1 MSGLSA
7 CYDAMTIFQPDTVT
21 FSAMTTPAALDQD
34 GIPVCDGPHAHP
46 RKPSLKA
53 PPGAIDCHAHI
64 FGPVARY
71 PFSPKRLFT
80 PPDVSVSQ
88 YRQLLDTL
96 GIARAVLVT
105 PSVYGLDNERQLD
118 ALVEMRGNWRGVA
131 VVPTNVADAEL
142 ERLHGAGFRGVRVNL
157 FAKSGLMLDD
167 LEAIAAR
174 VSILKWHVQLHV
186 DARNLEELAPRLRRL
201 PVDVVF
207 DHMGHVPA
215 AAGVHHPGFTAMLD
229 LMGRGTFWVK
239 LSAPYR
245 LSELPYP
252 YADVTPF
259 ARALI
264 DAAPDRVV
272 WGSDWPHPAVPGH
285 MPANFVM
292 PNDADLLDILALWT
306 DDPAQQKKIL
316 LDNPRRIYDFGEA

>member
-1 MSGLSA
+1 MTNTLLL
-7 CYDAMTIFQPDTVT
+7 DA
-21 FSAMTTPAALDQD
+21 D
-34 GIPVCDGPHAHP
+34 GIPVCDGPDNRP
-46 RKPSLKA
+46 RKPHLMA
-53 PPGAIDCHAHI
+53 PPGSIDCHAHI
-64 FGPVARY
+64 FGPVSRY

-80 PPDVSVSQ
+80 PPDVTIRQ
-88 YRQLLDTL
+88 YRELLATL
-96 GIARAVLVT
+96 GVERAVLVT
-105 PSVYGLDNERQLD
+105 PSVYGMDNERQFD
-118 ALVEMRGNWRGVA
+118 ALVEMQGQWRGVA
-131 VVPTNVADAEL
+131 VVPTDVGDGEL

-174 VSILKWHVQLHV
+174 INDFKWHVQLHV
-186 DARNLEELAPRLRRL
+186 DARSLEELAPRLRRL
-201 PVDVVF
+201 PVDVMF

-215 AAGVHHPGFTAMLD
+215 AAGVGHPGFAALLG
-229 LMGRGTFWVK
+229 LMQQGRFWVK

-252 YADVTPF
+252 YDDVTPF

-264 DAAPDRVV
+264 AAAPDRVV

-292 PNDADLLDILALWT
+292 PNDGDLLDILALWT
-306 DDPAQQKKIL
+306 GDSVQQRKIL
-316 LDNPRRIYDFGEA
+316 LDNPRRIYDF

>member
-1 MSGLSA
+1 MNRYSDPRNDL
-7 CYDAMTIFQPDTVT
+7 DA
-21 FSAMTTPAALDQD
+21 D
-34 GIPVCDGPHAHP
+34 GIPVCDGPDNRP
-46 RKPSLKA
+46 RKPRLKA
-53 PPGAIDCHAHI
+53 PPGSIDCHAHI
-64 FGPVARY
+64 FGPVSRY

-80 PPDVSVSQ
+80 PPDVTIRQ
-88 YRQLLDTL
+88 YRALLATL
-96 GIARAVLVT
+96 GIERAVLVT
-105 PSVYGLDNERQLD
+105 PSVYGMDNERQLD
-118 ALVEMRGNWRGVA
+118 ALVEMRGQWRGVA
-131 VVPTNVADAEL
+131 VVPTDVGDSEL
-142 ERLHGAGFRGVRVNL
+142 ERLHRAGFRGVRVNL

-174 VSILKWHVQLHV
+174 ISGFKWHVQLHV
-186 DARNLEELAPRLRRL
+186 DARSIDELAPRLRRL

-215 AAGVHHPGFTAMLD
+215 AAGVGHPGFAALLG
-229 LMGRGTFWVK
+229 LMQQGRFWAK

-252 YADVTPF
+252 YDDVTPF

-264 DAAPDRVV
+264 AAAPDRVV

-292 PNDADLLDILALWT
+292 PNDGDLLDILALWT
-306 DDPAQQKKIL
+306 GDPAQQRKIL
-316 LDNPRRIYDFGEA
+316 ADNPRRIYDF

>member
-1 MSGLSA
+1 
-7 CYDAMTIFQPDTVT
+7 
-21 FSAMTTPAALDQD
+21 MTTASPLLDPD
-34 GIPVCDGPHAHP
+34 GIPVCDGPHPAP
-46 RKPSLKA
+46 RKPRLTA

-64 FGPVARY
+64 FGPVSRY

-80 PPDVSVSQ
+80 PPDVTVQQ
-88 YRQLLDTL
+88 YRELLATL

-105 PSVYGLDNERQLD
+105 PSVYGMDNERQLD
-118 ALVEMRGNWRGVA
+118 ALAEMRGAWRGVA
-131 VVPTNVADAEL
+131 VVPTDVSDTEL
-142 ERLHGAGFRGVRVNL
+142 ERLHAAGFRGVRVNL
-157 FAKSGLMLDD
+157 FAKSGLVLDD

-174 VSILKWHVQLHV
+174 VASRGWHVQLHV
-186 DARNLEELAPRLRRL
+186 DARDLDEIAPRLKRL

-215 AAGVHHPGFTAMLD
+215 QAGVGNRGFGTLLE
-229 LMGRGTFWVK
+229 LMREGTFWAK

-252 YADVTPF
+252 YQDVTPF

-264 DAAPDRVV
+264 DAAPERVV

-292 PNDADLLDILALWT
+292 PNDGDLLDILELWS
-306 DDPAQQKKIL
+306 DDAAEQRRIL
-316 LDNPRRIYDFGEA
+316 VDNPRQLYDFD

>member
-1 MSGLSA
+1 MQSSA
-7 CYDAMTIFQPDTVT
+7 CHAPRFSEMIHPMKLDA
-21 FSAMTTPAALDQD
+21 D
-34 GIPVCDGPHAHP
+34 GIPVCDGPDTQP
-46 RKPSLKA
+46 RKPRLKA

-64 FGPVARY
+64 FGPLARY

-80 PPDVSVSQ
+80 PPDVTVNQ
-88 YRQLLDTL
+88 YKQLLATL
-96 GIARAVLVT
+96 GIERAVLVT
-105 PSVYGLDNERQLD
+105 PSVYGMDNERQLD
-118 ALVEMRGNWRGVA
+118 ALLEMKGQWRGVA
-131 VVPTNVADAEL
+131 VVATDVAEAEL
-142 ERLHGAGFRGVRVNL
+142 QRLHDAGFRGVRVNL
-157 FAKSGLMLDD
+157 FAKSGLMLED

-174 VSILKWHVQLHV
+174 IKPFKWHVQLHA
-186 DARNLEELAPRLRRL
+186 DARNLQELAPRLRKL
-201 PVDVVF
+201 AVDVVF

-215 AAGVHHPGFTAMLD
+215 AAGVENPGFAALLA
-229 LMGRGTFWVK
+229 LMREQRFWAK

-264 DAAPDRVV
+264 AAAPDRVV

-292 PNDADLLDILALWT
+292 PNDGDLLDIMTLWS

-316 LDNPRRIYDFGEA
+316 LDNPKALYDFN

>member
-1 MSGLSA
+1 VSNSPL
-7 CYDAMTIFQPDTVT
+7 DA
-21 FSAMTTPAALDQD
+21 D
-34 GIPVCDGPHAHP
+34 GIPICDGPDTQP
-46 RKPSLKA
+46 RKPRLTA

-80 PPDVSVSQ
+80 PPDATLAQ
-88 YRQLLDTL
+88 YRQLLATL

-105 PSVYGLDNERQLD
+105 PSVYGMDNERQLD
-118 ALVEMRGNWRGVA
+118 TLVEMQGAWRGVA
-131 VVPTNVADAEL
+131 VVATDVAESEL
-142 ERLHGAGFRGVRVNL
+142 ERLHRAGFRGVRVNL

-174 VSILKWHVQLHV
+174 VSPLRWHVQLHA
-186 DARNLEELAPRLRRL
+186 DARTLPEIAARLRRL

-207 DHMGHVPA
+207 DHMGHIPA
-215 AAGVHHPGFTAMLD
+215 AAGVAHPGFSALLE
-229 LMGRGTFWVK
+229 LMREGRFWAK

-245 LSELPYP
+245 LSELRYP
-252 YADVTPF
+252 WNDVVPF

-264 DAAPDRVV
+264 SAAPDRLV

-292 PNDADLLDILALWT
+292 PNDGDLLDVLSLWA
-306 DDPAQQKKIL
+306 DDPGVQRKIL
-316 LDNPRRIYDFGEA
+316 VDNPRRLYDFD

>member
-1 MSGLSA
+1 
-7 CYDAMTIFQPDTVT
+7 MTSVAQ
-21 FSAMTTPAALDQD
+21 SLDRD
-34 GIPVCDGPHAHP
+34 GIPICDGPNIVP
-46 RKPSLKA
+46 RKPNLKA
-53 PPGAIDCHAHI
+53 PADAIDCHAHI
-64 FGPVARY
+64 FGPVSRY

-80 PPDVSVSQ
+80 PPDVTLAQ
-88 YRQLLDTL
+88 YRELLTTL
-96 GIARAVLVT
+96 GIENAVLVT
-105 PSVYGLDNERQLD
+105 PSVYGMDNERQLD
-118 ALVEMRGNWRGVA
+118 ALNEMKGCWRGVA
-131 VVPTNVADAEL
+131 VVPTDVANSEL
-142 ERLHGAGFRGVRVNL
+142 ERLHAGGFRGVRVNL

-174 VSILKWHVQLHV
+174 ISEFKWHVQLHA
-186 DARNLEELAPRLRRL
+186 DARNLDEIATRLRRL

-215 AAGVHHPGFTAMLD
+215 AAGVNNPGFQAMLA
-229 LMGRGTFWVK
+229 LMKEGRFWAK

-252 YADVTPF
+252 YDDVTPF

-264 DAAPDRVV
+264 AAAPDRVV

-292 PNDADLLDILALWT
+292 PNDDDLLDILALWT
-306 DDPAQQKKIL
+306 DDAGVQKKIL
-316 LDNPRRIYDFGEA
+316 TDNPRRIYDFG